1 MNLFEHLVLLLF
13 IAAVLL
19 AASRRLSLPYPT
31 LLCLAGVGAAFLPF
45 ASTVGLDPH
54 IALAIFIA
62 PALLDAAF
70 DTAPRDLKRLWVP
83 LLILAVGAVIAT
95 TIVVAYIGW
104 RYAGMPLAAAVALGA
119 IVAPPDAVAS
129 TAVLGQT
136 ALPRHSSLVIRGESL
151 LNDATALLIFG
162 AAVAIAAQ
170 TPTSDHLVRL
180 GLAVPGGILFGI
192 GMGLF
197 FVSIAGFFAGAQSS
211 IIIQFT
217 GTFGV
222 WLLADRLQL
231 SPVLAVVADAMIIA
245 FFLPS
250 RISARDRVQS
260 YAVWAAVVFV
270 LNVLAF
276 LLMGLQTRAI
286 LSQVAADQVW
296 PALRFAGLIL
306 LAVMVVRFVV
316 VFAYYAVLVAVC
328 RRRKPAWIPNPP
340 KWKSALI
347 LAWCGNR
354 GLLTLAASLALP
366 VDFPQRPLIILSA
379 MAVVLGTLTVQG
391 LTLKPLIR
399 GLKIH
404 GSDGEFIAEL
414 RRTRISLLQAGLD
427 ALDAEAAPVRD
438 YLKRQLQE
446 AIEVTQSKGD
456 PQAPT
461 KFDAALARAVAAE
474 RRALHGL
481 RGRGEIQDDVFQR
494 LEEEL
499 DWLELAALPSR
510 ELEVLNT

>member
-1 MNLFEHLVLLLF
+1 MNLFENLVLLLF
-13 IAAVLL
+13 IAAVLM
-19 AASRRLSLPYPT
+19 AASRRLGLPYPT

-45 ASTVGLDPH
+45 ASTVVLDPH

-95 TIVVAYIGW
+95 TAVVAYIGW

-136 ALPRHSSLVIRGESL
+136 ALPRHSSLIIRGESL

-162 AAVAIAAQ
+162 AAVPIAAQ
-170 TPTSDHLVRL
+170 APTSGNLVHV

-192 GMGLF
+192 VMGLF
-197 FVSIAGFFAGAQSS
+197 FVSIARFFAGTQSS

-217 GTFGV
+217 GTFGC

-231 SPVLAVVADAMIIA
+231 SPVLAVVADAMIVA
-245 FFLPS
+245 YFMPS

-276 LLMGLQTRAI
+276 LLMGRQTRVI
-286 LSQVAADQVW
+286 LSQVATDQLW

-306 LAVMVVRFVV
+306 LAVMGVRFVV
-316 VFAYYAVLVAVC
+316 VFAYYAVVVVVW
-328 RRRKPAWIPNPP
+328 RQRKPGWIPNPP

-347 LAWCGNR
+347 VSWCGNR
-354 GLLTLAASLALP
+354 GLLTLAASLALSA
-366 VDFPQRPLIILSA
+366 DFPQRPLVILSA
-379 MAVVLGTLTVQG
+379 MAVVLGTLTIQG

-399 GLKIH
+399 WLKIH
-404 GSDGEFIAEL
+404 LSDSEFLGEL
-414 RRTRISLLQAGLD
+414 RRTRIRLLQAGLD
-427 ALDAEAAPVRD
+427 ALDTETAPVRD
-438 YLKRQLQE
+438 NLKRQLQE
-446 AIEVTQSKGD
+446 AVEVTQSKLD
-456 PQAPT
+456 PQSPT
-461 KFDAALARAVAAE
+461 KFDVALARAVAAE

-481 RGRGEIQDDVFQR
+481 RGQGEIQDDVFQR

-510 ELEVLNT
+510 DLEVLNT